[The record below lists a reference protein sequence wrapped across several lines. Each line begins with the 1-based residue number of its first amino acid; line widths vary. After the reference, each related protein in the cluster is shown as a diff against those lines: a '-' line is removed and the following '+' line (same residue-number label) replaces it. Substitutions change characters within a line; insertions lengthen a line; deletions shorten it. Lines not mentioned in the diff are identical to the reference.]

1 MKIKSFRII
10 DCFGFKDSGWVNLSS
25 KSKHNLFYIIGRNS
39 SGKSTF
45 LRALEAFEY
54 GNTPRDALGFRNYK
68 KVDQDARL
76 GATFEL
82 RKGDLSA
89 DDLLS
94 DLSTNLLQGKSSIP
108 ADIISSHEPI
118 PNFLAS
124 VKELYV
130 QFISGLG
137 GDFVVEKLEGGRYIY
152 KDESDTYVQ
161 RLQQL
166 EQLINQLYN
175 TRQGETQQMRIDNRA
190 FNLGFNAQ
198 DIENLLLLQFPK
210 IYYFNKEYDLTSNLP
225 EVITV
230 EHVDKFDEQPEAL
243 KTFIEYIGKGE
254 VAEYVR
260 TDDTERQAELD
271 KLFSEKISS
280 ALAKLKYKFLD
291 VFVAHNK
298 NGLQLTFKASEG
310 SSFFYLLSDNTKF
323 LFHYLIYSAHY
334 DIGEDIILFDEPNN
348 GFHATAQQDLLDYL
362 KRLAEGNTVIVSTH
376 SEYLIDTELLENIR
390 RMSRDDK
397 SHLTVVND
405 IKNNMGKE
413 GEYLSLQPVA
423 ESIGLKYVNQLMAR
437 NNIIIVEGLSDL
449 YYLRSFSKLKSE
461 KDILNIMPGRGDSSM
476 LTIIP
481 FVISQGLDFKVVLD
495 TNQKEDY
502 TKKLVE
508 DFGVSGDSIYTIP
521 PLLNTTDDSGIE
533 DIFSKTDFKKF
544 VLNGNVKTNKSLN
557 FDKISNSVYAK
568 HKTINKKVLAYN
580 FMVNIQT
587 VTLTDFEED
596 TQKKIE
602 DLLKFVAKTNNYH
615 KT

>member
-10 DCFGFKDSGWVNLSS
+10 DCFGFKDSGWVNLESQS
-25 KSKHNLFYIIGRNS
+25 KNNLFYIIGRNS

-45 LRALEAFEY
+45 LRAVEAFEY
-54 GNTPRDALGFRNYK
+54 GNTPGDALGFKNYK

-76 GATFEL
+76 GAIFEL
-82 RKGDLSA
+82 KKGEISA
-89 DDLLS
+89 EDLLS
-94 DLSTNLLQGKSSIP
+94 DLSTNLLQGKSGIP
-108 ADIISSHEPI
+108 TDVINSHEPLT
-118 PNFLAS
+118 NFLAS
-124 VKELYV
+124 VKELYSE
-130 QFISGLG
+130 FILGLG
-137 GDFVVEKLEGGRYIY
+137 NDLEVEKLERGRYIY
-152 KDESDTYVQ
+152 KDKDDTYVQ

-166 EQLINQLYN
+166 EQLINNLYN
-175 TRQGETQQMRIDNRA
+175 TRQGEAQQMRIDNRA

-210 IYYFNKEYDLTSNLP
+210 VYYFNKEYDLTSNLP
-225 EVITV
+225 EIITT
-230 EHVDKFDEQPEAL
+230 EHIDKFDEQPEAL
-243 KTFIEYIGKGE
+243 KTFIEYIGR
-254 VAEYVR
+254 ADITEYVK

-271 KLFSEKISS
+271 KLFSEKI
-280 ALAKLKYKFLD
+280 ALALANLKYKFLD

-334 DIGEDIILFDEPNN
+334 DIGKDIILFDEPNN

-362 KRLAEGNTVIVSTH
+362 KRLAENNTVIVSTH

-397 SHLTVVND
+397 NHLTVVND

-449 YYLRSFSKLKSE
+449 YYLRSFSELKNE
-461 KDILNIMPGRGDSSM
+461 KDILNILPGRGDSSM
-476 LTIIP
+476 LTIVP
-481 FVISQGLDFKVVLD
+481 FVISQGLSFKVVLD

-502 TKKLVE
+502 KKKLVE
-508 DFGVSGDSIYTIP
+508 DFGVSEDSIYIIP
-521 PLLNTTDDSGIE
+521 PLLKTTDDSGVE
-533 DIFSKTDFKKF
+533 DIFSKVDFKKL
-544 VLNGNVKTNKSLN
+544 VLNGNVKTTKSLN
-557 FDKISNSVYAK
+557 F
-568 HKTINKKVLAYN
+568 
-580 FMVNIQT
+580 
-587 VTLTDFEED
+587 
-596 TQKKIE
+596 
-602 DLLKFVAKTNNYH
+602 
-615 KT
+615 